1 MKLIWLNFLSLLPL
15 HTTAQN
21 LQHSTFQTP
30 RCSKPQTDPNNSMTD
45 QPWVY
50 MPMGSGTWLN
60 FPDNKL
66 NYEEAEMFCK
76 DLTGNPNQKGHLA
89 HILNDQENAFISQYL
104 RYDNTWIS
112 GFYFPYDNGR
122 WSYYGGHYWIS
133 DVTFNNNNG
142 FNLPFSA
149 SNDSNIPDPNDYPEM
164 TRMTYFN
171 WDDGQPSISRSKWGI
186 TINGPN
192 HTTGKFSKWQSQ
204 IYYDFSEFRAV
215 CEYRCSIDDS
225 YLFASSSKWKKA
237 QAKLGDINFINNKKN
252 SKRPEKIQNYSI
264 QVDYYFDQDMIHP
277 LNDSSTSEYSKISF
291 GLVNTNKN
299 TDSHVRCKGPKINLY
314 HKETLLNKKSFLTGT
329 LLNSA
334 GCKSKFTLDIDNF
347 KVKSIFDKKNANQL
361 KILRSD
367 SFPEM
372 QIFINNFLIGELN
385 DGHWSQ
391 TAAIDRFFYFNRC
404 KDDHTPVFT
413 REDNN
418 DCYTYEI
425 LAGMPE
431 IETSVVR
438 PVGYYRD
445 FIVGYFE

>member
-1 MKLIWLNFLSLLPL
+1 MNLIGLNFLSLLPL
-15 HTTAQN
+15 YIIAQN
-21 LQHSTFQTP
+21 PQNKIFQPP
-30 RCSKPQTDPNNSMTD
+30 RCSKPQVDPNNSTTD
-45 QPWVY
+45 QPWIY
-50 MPMGSGTWLN
+50 MPIGSGTWLN

-66 NYEEAEMFCK
+66 SYEEAEMFCK
-76 DLTGNPNQKGHLA
+76 KLSGNQSQKGHLA
-89 HILNDQENAFISQYL
+89 HVLDNEENAFISQYL

-112 GFYFPYDNGR
+112 GFYFPYDNGM

-133 DVTFNNNNG
+133 DVTFNKS
-142 FNLPFSA
+142 FDFTFSA
-149 SNDSNIPDPNDYPEM
+149 SNDSNIPDPEDYPEM
-164 TRMTYFN
+164 ARMTYFN

-192 HTTGKFSKWQSQ
+192 HATGEFSKWQSQ

-215 CEYRCSIDDS
+215 CEYRCSIDAS
-225 YLFASSSKWKKA
+225 YLFASSSTWQKA
-237 QAKLGDINFINNKKN
+237 QGKIGQIDFIDKQKN
-252 SKRPEKIQNYSI
+252 SKKPEKIQKYSM
-264 QVDYYFDQDMIHP
+264 QVDYYFDQDIIHP
-277 LNDSSTSEYSKISF
+277 LNDNSTKYFKISF
-291 GLVNTNKN
+291 SLIN
-299 TDSHVRCKGPKINLY
+299 TDKITDFVRCKGPKITLY

-334 GCKSKFTLDIDNF
+334 GCRSKFTLDIDHL
-347 KVKSIFDKKNANQL
+347 KVKSPFDEKNANQL

-372 QIFINNFLIGELN
+372 QIFINNILIGELN
-385 DGHWSQ
+385 DGQWSQ
-391 TAAIDRFFYFNRC
+391 TATQDRFFYYNKC

-425 LAGMPE
+425 AAGIPD
-431 IETSVVR
+431 IGSSVVE

-445 FIVGYFE
+445 FIVRYFE